1 MSDNTNKSDVL
12 MQPIVIPTIGDAGY
26 ADSLNEAFDTIN
38 KNFVKLSNHDFVK
51 GDAGVSVKIADYKF
65 FNEDGTLTVFGERLK
80 EFIVSMAKT
89 PAELADIKDTTTGET
104 VCSLFD
110 YFYHPDNQ
118 NDSLKMI
125 CEWDETEVDPILSPV
140 TSLYYVFMDGR
151 YMSKALSEYEK
162 QYENTKDFSCILVY
176 DVDRETGE
184 GKFSSLNNAFPTV
197 YYEKGIGLCWKI
209 NGAGSG
215 LPIRGIPGKDGAN
228 ATLYIVRSGKKIQE
242 STELGKPTTCNID
255 WIYDPTKYNEK
266 YKVTGVYE
274 SYEGFIPVEDIEDI
288 MLLDNQSAL
297 ILGPNEDAENNT
309 FYFGRLA
316 VEIVETETTDESG
329 NPTVKSEQKLVAYC
343 SSDTSITTGIDDEAF
358 INSMKRI
365 NLLDNGNNLSSGIKG
380 LFIPLQKPVDNKQK
394 VHLLTASSITNT
406 EGISNDLKSDILWTP
421 VADINSLEVNFEKPL
436 EIDKYLYVKVN
447 QDYDT
452 IKRNYDK
459 EDSCPPSNPLISGT
473 SYVLKYKLE
482 NILSGGADRNSL
494 YFDEYSIVKNGQGSR
509 YYGKYYDDAENPTDL
524 YESNTVVLTDS
535 NTESSN
541 HFDSM
546 PEEFKSRLDS
556 NAGIYRWV
564 LCDEVH
570 PNWDVDELLSTITGN
585 IDDAK
590 TYGFDK
596 RFNVVFTTDL
606 TPGEGTQIMWFD
618 GTSFKAS
625 ERTPSKF
632 IVPGWITNKRLQSL
646 DEGDATDYIF
656 KFVKFVPIYNIDN
669 TTQIDT
675 DTALNINYNVNI
687 TGDNNNSKRSL
698 SVHGDI
704 NCDTISVYKLTAT
717 GEIDNIY
724 TRHDI
729 VGDAGIKLAKNID
742 ADNAN
747 ERPYLF
753 NVDGGSGDVTTDGQ
767 INASKVISSETK
779 VVAPIIESPSI
790 INITEDATGNIASN
804 MYKLLGNTHREDL
817 EYDNT
822 KLVATVESYAPSD
835 HNTIDTNKMY
845 RDRLKINLVDTG
857 IIDIKKR
864 DLQLD
869 RSNFDP
875 DGNDLNEDEF
885 PATEQVSK
893 ILTDTPIISHGKSSI
908 VITDDVPSNVFVA
921 DVHTA
926 AIHKAFQSFADNDV
940 EDFPVG
946 GQMIDRL
953 FDKPNSYIVNK
964 QIINKKHGNTSVVSK
979 IVDFKDRSATI
990 KDPHTDN
997 GAQYDSICYYNPSP
1011 STSVSKSFTYDSN
1024 SIITEINITPSDGTN
1039 IELDATERITIT
1051 LPKLKFGFG
1060 LYAHCSHGKWTMLK
1074 SASMTLKYKI
1084 QSINTAT
1091 NAVSN
1096 IDTGV
1101 TVGTYNFPD
1110 SNKYWTGGA
1119 AKYTQK
1125 GGNVANDNYETWRFK
1140 AYEFNP
1146 KDITISASNMSKIK
1160 SAFDKKE
1167 TIQIIFWPEFNVNVT
1182 SEGGNKKLADDIMIL
1197 RLRPIGNSSKSGSIT
1212 TSSNYVSTIN
1222 LSDVYTRCYYREN
1235 TVGMASDKDTST
1247 NILCTDGLIVDA
1259 NNYVFG
1265 LGLGMYGSGKGQH
1278 LEPELYFGYH
1288 DTTNNNAYKE
1298 QSISLNDL
1306 FAKLKTIT
1314 L

>member
-1 MSDNTNKSDVL
+1 MSDNTNNSEVL

-80 EFIVSMAKT
+80 EFIVNMSDR
-89 PAELADIKDTTTGET
+89 PDVEQADIKDANNDK
-104 VCSLFD
+104 VCGLFD
-110 YFYHPDNQ
+110 YFDANPG
-118 NDSLKMI
+118 SLKMI
-125 CEWDETEVDPILSPV
+125 CEWDETEVDPILVPV

-151 YMSKALSEYEK
+151 YMGKALSEYEK

-176 DVDRETGE
+176 DVDRETGK
-184 GKFSSLNNAFPTV
+184 GTFSSLNNAFPTV

-228 ATLYIVRSGKKIQE
+228 ATLYIVKSDDIVDSLE
-242 STELGKPTTCNID
+242 PGKPTKGTVSGI
-255 WIYDPTKYNEK
+255 
-266 YKVTGVYE
+266 YE
-274 SYEGFIPVEDIEDI
+274 SYEGYIPVEDIEDI
-288 MLLDNQSAL
+288 TLLNNQAAL
-297 ILGPNEDAENNT
+297 ILGPSENSADNT
-309 FYFGRLA
+309 FYFGTLS
-316 VEIVETETTDESG
+316 VEEVTVENTDEEG
-329 NPTVKSEQKLVAYC
+329 NVTTSTAQVLYAYC
-343 SSDTSITTGIDDEAF
+343 SSDTSITTGLDNESF

-365 NLLDNGNNLSSGIKG
+365 DLLNNGTDLSSGIKG
-380 LFIPLQKPVDNKQK
+380 LFIPLQSPTAENKQK

-421 VADINSLEVNFEKPL
+421 VADINSLEVNSEKPL
-436 EIDKYLYVKVN
+436 EIDKYLYIKAN
-447 QDYDT
+447 PDYDT
-452 IKRNYDK
+452 VVKFVDPNNNAIGN
-459 EDSCPPSNPLISGT
+459 NPLISST
-473 SYVLKYKLE
+473 NYVLKYKLE
-482 NILSGGADRNSL
+482 NILSGGADRNSQ
-494 YFDEYSIVKNGQGSR
+494 YFAEYSLVKNGQGSR
-509 YYGKYYDDAENPTDL
+509 YYGTYYDAAGNPTDL
-524 YESNTVVLTDS
+524 YESNTVVKTDVLI
-535 NTESSN
+535 NGRKESAN

-546 PEEFKSRLDS
+546 PEEFKSRLNS

-570 PNWDVDELLSTITGN
+570 ANWDVDELLGTITGN
-585 IDDAK
+585 IDDAT

-618 GTSFKAS
+618 GSSDTVS

-632 IVPGWITNKRLQSL
+632 IVPGWITNKRLQSS

-656 KFVKFVPIYNIDN
+656 KFIKFVPIYNIDSN
-669 TTQIDT
+669 TQIDT

-724 TRHDI
+724 TRNDI
-729 VGDAGIKLAKNID
+729 IGDAGIKLAKNID
-742 ADNAN
+742 KETID
-747 ERPYLF
+747 EYSHLF
-753 NVDGGSGDVTTDGQ
+753 EVDKGSGDVTTHGQ
-767 INASKVISSETK
+767 INASKVISSDK
-779 VVAPIIESPSI
+779 IIAPVLESPSI
-790 INITEDATGNIASN
+790 TNITEDATGNITSN
-804 MYKLLGNTHREDL
+804 VYKLLGNTHREDL

-875 DGNDLNEDEF
+875 DAKDLNEDEF
-885 PATEQVSK
+885 PAPERVSK

-926 AIHKAFQSFADNDV
+926 DIHKAFQSFADNDV
-940 EDFPVG
+940 EDKPIG
-946 GQMIDRL
+946 GEMINRL

-964 QIINKKHGNTSVVSK
+964 QIINKKHENTSVVSK

-990 KDPHTDN
+990 EDPHTDN
-997 GAQYDSICYYNPSP
+997 GAQYESICYYNPSP
-1011 STSVSKSFTYDSN
+1011 STSFSKSFTYDSN

-1060 LYAHCSHGKWTMLK
+1060 LYAHCSNGKWTVLK

-1101 TVGTYNFPD
+1101 TVDTYSFPD
-1110 SNKYWTGGA
+1110 SNKYWTGGV

-1125 GGNVANDNYETWRFK
+1125 GGNVKSDNYETWRFK

-1167 TIQIIFWPEFNVNVT
+1167 TIQIIFWPEFNVSVT
-1182 SEGGNKKLADDIMIL
+1182 SEGGSKKLADDIMIL

-1212 TSSNYVSTIN
+1212 TSSSYVSTIN
-1222 LSDVYTRCYYREN
+1222 FSDAYTRCYYREN
-1235 TVGMASDKDTST
+1235 TVGTTSDKDTST

-1306 FAKLKTIT
+1306 FALFAKLKTIT

>member
-12 MQPIVIPTIGDAGY
+12 MQPIVIPTLGDAGY

-80 EFIVSMAKT
+80 EFIVNMSDR
-89 PAELADIKDTTTGET
+89 PDIEQADIKDANGEK
-104 VCSLFD
+104 VCGIFD
-110 YFYHPDNQ
+110 YFDANPG
-118 NDSLKMI
+118 SLKMI

-151 YMSKALSEYEK
+151 YMGKTLSEYER

-228 ATLYIVRSGKKIQE
+228 ATLYIVK
-242 STELGKPTTCNID
+242 STNIEDSLEPGKPT
-255 WIYDPTKYNEK
+255 K
-266 YKVTGVYE
+266 GVVDGIYE
-274 SYEGFIPVEDIEDI
+274 SYEGYIPVEDIEDI
-288 MLLDNQSAL
+288 AVLDNQAAL
-297 ILGPNEDAENNT
+297 ILGTKENSADNT
-309 FYFGRLA
+309 FYFGTLA
-316 VEIVETETTDESG
+316 LEEVTIENTDEEG
-329 NPTVKSEQKLVAYC
+329 NVTTSTAQVLYAYC
-343 SSDTSITTGIDDEAF
+343 SSDTSITTGLDNEAF
-358 INSMKRI
+358 INAMKRI
-365 NLLDNGNNLSSGIKG
+365 DLLNNGTDLSSGIKG
-380 LFIPLQKPVDNKQK
+380 LFIPLQSPTADNKQK

-406 EGISNDLKSDILWTP
+406 EGISNDLKSDVLWTP

-447 QDYDT
+447 QAYDA
-452 IKRNYDK
+452 IVRNYNR
-459 EDSCPPSNPLISGT
+459 EDSCPPSNPLISST
-473 SYVLKYKLE
+473 NYVLKYKLE
-482 NILSGGADRNSL
+482 NILSGGADRNSQ
-494 YFDEYSIVKNGQGSR
+494 YFDEYSLVKNGQGSR

-524 YESNTVVLTDS
+524 YEDNTVVLTDN
-535 NTESSN
+535 NTESAN

-546 PEEFKSRLDS
+546 PEEFKSRLNS

-570 PNWDVDELLSTITGN
+570 ANWDVDELLGTITGN

-590 TYGFDK
+590 TYDFDK

-618 GTSFKAS
+618 GTSIEVS

-632 IVPGWITNKRLQSL
+632 IVPGWITNKRLQSS
-646 DEGDATDYIF
+646 DEGDATDFIF
-656 KFVKFVPIYNIDN
+656 KFIKFVPIYNIDN
-669 TTQIDT
+669 NTQIDT

-724 TRHDI
+724 TRNDI
-729 VGDAGIKLAKNID
+729 IGDAGIKLAKNID
-742 ADNAN
+742 KETID
-747 ERPYLF
+747 EYSHLF
-753 NVDGGSGDVTTDGQ
+753 EVDKGSGNVTTRGH
-767 INASKVISSETK
+767 INASNVISSDTK
-779 VVAPIIESPSI
+779 VIAPVLESPTI
-790 INITEDATGNIASN
+790 TNITEDATGNITSN
-804 MYKLLGNTHREDL
+804 VYKLLGNTHREDL
-817 EYDNT
+817 ECDNT
-822 KLVATVESYAPSD
+822 KLIATVESYAPSD

-845 RDRLKINLVDTG
+845 RDRLKIDLVDTG

-875 DGNDLNEDEF
+875 DRNDLNEDEF
-885 PATEQVSK
+885 PASEQVSK
-893 ILTDTPIISHGKSSI
+893 ILTDMPIISYGKSSI
-908 VITDDVPSNVFVA
+908 VITDDEPVNVFVSDIHSA
-921 DVHTA
+921 D
-926 AIHKAFQSFADNDV
+926 IHKAFQPFADNDV

-946 GQMIDRL
+946 GQMVNRL
-953 FDKPNSYIVNK
+953 FDKPNSYVVNK
-964 QIINKKHGNTSVVSK
+964 QIIASKHKNTSISNKVVRT
-979 IVDFKDRSATI
+979 KDLLATI
-990 KDPHTDN
+990 NDPYTTN
-997 GAQYDSICYYNPSP
+997 GAQYESIYYSNPSP
-1011 STSVSKSFTYDSN
+1011 ETSQSFKFRENNSTNETITELFIKPSNDSN
-1024 SIITEINITPSDGTN
+1024 IILNADKG
-1039 IELDATERITIT
+1039 ITIS

-1060 LYAHCSHGKWTMLK
+1060 LYAHCSYGKWTILK
-1074 SASMTLKYKI
+1074 DASLTLRYNI
-1084 QSINTAT
+1084 QSISST
-1091 NAVSN
+1091 NIVSN
-1096 IDTGV
+1096 IATGEK
-1101 TVGTYNFPD
+1101 VGTYNFPD

-1119 AKYTQK
+1119 AKHTQK

-1146 KDITISASNMSKIK
+1146 KDITIPVKFMDDIADAFNAKKTIKIT
-1160 SAFDKKE
+1160 FY
-1167 TIQIIFWPEFNVNVT
+1167 PEFDVNVT
-1182 SEGGNKKLADDIMIL
+1182 SEGGKKKLADDCMIL
-1197 RLRPIGNSSKSGSIT
+1197 RLRPVGNSSKSGSIIT
-1212 TSSNYVSTIN
+1212 ADSYVDSIN
-1222 LSDVYTRCYYREN
+1222 KMDIYSRCVYWEN
-1235 TVGMASDKDTST
+1235 TLGSANDDDFAT
-1247 NILCTDGLIVDA
+1247 NTLCTDGFIVDSK
-1259 NNYVFG
+1259 NYVFG
-1265 LGLGMYGSGKGQH
+1265 LGFGKHGGGQAER

-1288 DTTNNNAYKE
+1288 DPITKTYNAE
-1298 QSISLNDL
+1298 TISLNDL
-1306 FAKLKTIT
+1306 FMLLEKLKK

>member
-12 MQPIVIPTIGDAGY
+12 MQPIIIPTIGDAGY

-80 EFIVSMAKT
+80 EFIVNMSDR
-89 PAELADIKDTTTGET
+89 PDIEQSDIKDANGEK
-104 VCSLFD
+104 VCGIFD
-110 YFYHPDNQ
+110 YFDTNPG
-118 NDSLKMI
+118 SLKMI
-125 CEWDETEVDPILSPV
+125 CEWEETEVDPILSPV

-151 YMSKALSEYEK
+151 YMGKALSEYER

-184 GKFSSLNNAFPTV
+184 GNFSSLNNAFPTV

-228 ATLYIVRSGKKIQE
+228 ATLYIVK
-242 STELGKPTTCNID
+242 STNIEDSLEPGKPTR
-255 WIYDPTKYNEK
+255 
-266 YKVTGVYE
+266 GVVDGIYE
-274 SYEGFIPVEDIEDI
+274 SYEGYIPVEDIEDVT
-288 MLLDNQSAL
+288 LLDNQAAL
-297 ILGPNEDAENNT
+297 ILGPKENSADNT
-309 FYFGRLA
+309 FYFGTLA
-316 VEIVETETTDESG
+316 LEEVTTESTDEEG
-329 NPTVKSEQKLVAYC
+329 NVTTNTTQVLYAYC
-343 SSDTSITTGIDDEAF
+343 SSDTSITTGLDNELF

-365 NLLDNGNNLSSGIKG
+365 DLLSNGTDLSSGIKG
-380 LFIPLQKPVDNKQK
+380 LFIPLQSPTADNKQK

-406 EGISNDLKSDILWTP
+406 EGISNDLKSDVLWTP
-421 VADINSLEVNFEKPL
+421 VADINSLEVNSEKPL

-447 QDYDT
+447 QHYDV
-452 IKRNYDK
+452 IANNYNR
-459 EDSCPPSNPLISGT
+459 EDSCPSSNPLISNT
-473 SYVLKYKLE
+473 NYVLKYKLE
-482 NILSGGADRNSL
+482 NILSGGTDHNSL
-494 YFDEYSIVKNGQGSR
+494 YFDEYSLVKNGQGSR

-524 YESNTVVLTDS
+524 HKDNTVVLTD
-535 NTESSN
+535 NNIESTN

-546 PEEFKSRLDS
+546 PEEFKSRLNS

-570 PNWDVDELLSTITGN
+570 TKWDVDELLNTITGN
-585 IDDAK
+585 IDDA
-590 TYGFDK
+590 TVYGFDK

-618 GTSFKAS
+618 GTSSDKS

-632 IVPGWITNKRLQSL
+632 IVPGWITNKRLQSS
-646 DEGDATDYIF
+646 DEGDATDFIF
-656 KFVKFVPIYNIDN
+656 KFIKFVPIYNIDDN
-669 TTQIDT
+669 TQIDT

-729 VGDAGIKLAKNID
+729 VGDAGIKLAKNTDKETI
-742 ADNAN
+742 N
-747 ERPYLF
+747 EYSHLF
-753 NVDGGSGDVTTDGQ
+753 NVDGGSGNVTTDGK
-767 INASKVISSETK
+767 INAGNDISSDTKVI
-779 VVAPIIESPSI
+779 APVLESPSI
-790 INITEDATGNIASN
+790 TNITEDATGNITSN
-804 MYKLLGNTHREDL
+804 AYKLLGNTHRENL

-822 KLVATVESYAPSD
+822 KLVATIESYSPSEHD
-835 HNTIDTNKMY
+835 TIDINKMY
-845 RDRLKINLVDTG
+845 RDRLKIDLVDTG

-875 DGNDLNEDEF
+875 DRNDLNEDEF
-885 PATEQVSK
+885 PAPEKVSK

-921 DVHTA
+921 DVHNA

-964 QIINKKHGNTSVVSK
+964 QIISKKHANTDVVSK
-979 IVDFKDRSATI
+979 IVDFENRSATI
-990 KDPHTDN
+990 KDSYTDN
-997 GAQYDSICYYNPSP
+997 NKQYESIYDYNPSP
-1011 STSVSKSFTYDSN
+1011 STSYSKNFPYDSK
-1024 SIITEINITPSDGTN
+1024 SIITEISITPSAGSN

-1060 LYAHCSHGKWTMLK
+1060 LYAHCSNGKWTMLK

-1084 QSINTAT
+1084 QSINTTT
-1091 NAVSN
+1091 NAVSI

-1101 TVGTYNFPD
+1101 TVGTYSFPD
-1110 SNKYWTGGA
+1110 NNIYWTGDT
-1119 AKYTQK
+1119 AKHTQN
-1125 GGNVANDNYETWRFK
+1125 GENVANNNYETWRFK

-1146 KDITISASNMSKIK
+1146 KDITISAENMAKIK
-1160 SAFDKKE
+1160 SAFDAKH
-1167 TIQIIFWPEFNVNVT
+1167 TIQIIFWPEFDVSVT
-1182 SEGGNKKLADDIMIL
+1182 SEGGKKKLADDVMIL
-1197 RLRPIGNSSKSGSIT
+1197 RLRPIGNSSKSDSIT
-1212 TSSNYVSTIN
+1212 TSNSYVSTIN
-1222 LSDVYTRCYYREN
+1222 YNDVYTRCYYREN
-1235 TVGMASDKDTST
+1235 TIGTTSDKDIST

-1265 LGLGMYGSGKGQH
+1265 LGFGMHGSDKGQH

-1288 DTTNNNAYKE
+1288 DTTNNNVYDDKTIAL
-1298 QSISLNDL
+1298 SDL
-1306 FAKLKTIT
+1306 FILLEKLKK
-1314 L
+1314 LENL

>member
-65 FNEDGTLTVFGERLK
+65 FNEDRTLTVFGERLK
-80 EFIVSMAKT
+80 EFIVNMSER
-89 PAELADIKDTTTGET
+89 PDIEQADIKDANGEK
-104 VCSLFD
+104 VCSIFD
-110 YFYHPDNQ
+110 YFDANPG
-118 NDSLKMI
+118 SLKMI

-151 YMSKALSEYEK
+151 YMGKALSEYER

-228 ATLYIVRSGKKIQE
+228 ATLYIVK
-242 STELGKPTTCNID
+242 STNIEDSLEPGKPT
-255 WIYDPTKYNEK
+255 K
-266 YKVTGVYE
+266 GVVDGIYE
-274 SYEGFIPVEDIEDI
+274 SYEGYIPVEDIEDI
-288 MLLDNQSAL
+288 TVLDNQAAL
-297 ILGPNEDAENNT
+297 ILGPKENSVDNT
-309 FYFGRLA
+309 FYFGTLA
-316 VEIVETETTDESG
+316 LEEVTTENTDEEG
-329 NPTVKSEQKLVAYC
+329 NVTTSTTQVLYAYC
-343 SSDTSITTGIDDEAF
+343 SSDTSITTGLDNESF
-358 INSMKRI
+358 INSMKHI
-365 NLLDNGNNLSSGIKG
+365 DLLSNGTDLSNGIKG
-380 LFIPLQKPVDNKQK
+380 LFIPLQSPTADNKQK

-406 EGISNDLKSDILWTP
+406 EGISNDLKSDVLWTP
-421 VADINSLEVNFEKPL
+421 IADINSLEVNFEKPL

-447 QDYDT
+447 QHYDV
-452 IKRNYDK
+452 IANNYNR
-459 EDSCPPSNPLISGT
+459 ENSCPPSNPLISST
-473 SYVLKYKLE
+473 NYVLKYKLE
-482 NILSGGADRNSL
+482 NILNGGPDRNSQ
-494 YFDEYSIVKNGQGSR
+494 YFDEYSLVKNGQGSR

-524 YESNTVVLTDS
+524 HKDNTVVLTDN
-535 NTESSN
+535 NTESTN

-546 PEEFKSRLDS
+546 PEEFKSRLNS

-570 PNWDVDELLSTITGN
+570 ANWDVDELLSTITGN

-590 TYGFDK
+590 TYNFDK

-606 TPGEGTQIMWFD
+606 TPGESTQIMWFD
-618 GTSFKAS
+618 GTSDKVS
-625 ERTPSKF
+625 ERTPSKY
-632 IVPGWITNKRLQSL
+632 IVPGWITNKRLQSS
-646 DEGDATDYIF
+646 DEGDATDFIF
-656 KFVKFVPIYNIDN
+656 KFIKFVPIYNIDN
-669 TTQIDT
+669 NTQIDT

-742 ADNAN
+742 KDSVN
-747 ERPYLF
+747 EYSHLF
-753 NVDGGSGDVTTDGQ
+753 NVDGGSGNVTTDGK
-767 INASKVISSETK
+767 INAGNDISSDTK
-779 VVAPIIESPSI
+779 IIAPVLESSSI
-790 INITEDATGNIASN
+790 TNITEDATGNITSN

-822 KLVATVESYAPSD
+822 KLVATVESYPQPD
-835 HNTIDTNKMY
+835 HTIDTNKMY
-845 RDRLKINLVDTG
+845 RDRLKIDLVDTG

-869 RSNFDP
+869 RSNFDR
-875 DGNDLNEDEF
+875 DGNGLNQNEF
-885 PATEQVSK
+885 PAPEQVSK
-893 ILTDTPIISHGKSSI
+893 IMTDMPIISHGKSSI
-908 VITDDVPSNVFVA
+908 VITDDVPSNAFVA

-926 AIHKAFQSFADNDV
+926 AIHKAFQSFADTDAEEN
-940 EDFPVG
+940 PIG
-946 GQMIDRL
+946 GEMINRL

-964 QIINKKHGNTSVVSK
+964 QIIFEKHANTDVVSK
-979 IVDFKDRSATI
+979 IVDFKNLSATI
-990 KDPHTDN
+990 KDSYTYND
-997 GAQYDSICYYNPSP
+997 AQYESIYHHNPSP
-1011 STSVSKSFTYDSN
+1011 STSYSQNFTYDSN
-1024 SIITEINITPSDGTN
+1024 SIITEINITPSAGSN

-1060 LYAHCSHGKWTMLK
+1060 LYAHCSNGKWTMLK

-1084 QSINTAT
+1084 QSINTTT
-1091 NAVSN
+1091 NKVSEIAN
-1096 IDTGV
+1096 DVEVDT
-1101 TVGTYNFPD
+1101 YSFPD

-1146 KDITISASNMSKIK
+1146 KDITISASNMSDIK
-1160 SAFDKKE
+1160 SAFDNKE
-1167 TIQIIFWPEFNVNVT
+1167 TIQIIFWPEFNVSLT
-1182 SEGGNKKLADDIMIL
+1182 SEGGKKKLADDIMIL
-1197 RLRPIGNSSKSGSIT
+1197 RLRPIGNSSKSGGIT
-1212 TSSNYVSTIN
+1212 TSDSYVSTIN

-1235 TVGMASDKDTST
+1235 TVGMTSEKDTAT
-1247 NILCTDGLIVDA
+1247 NILCTDGIIVDA

-1265 LGLGMYGSGKGQH
+1265 LGFGMHGSGKGQH
-1278 LEPELYFGYH
+1278 LEPELYLGYH
-1288 DTTNNNAYKE
+1288 DTTSNNVYKDE
-1298 QSISLNDL
+1298 TISLNDL
-1306 FAKLKTIT
+1306 FAKLKTIK

>member
-65 FNEDGTLTVFGERLK
+65 FNKDGTLTVFGERLK
-80 EFIVSMAKT
+80 EFIVNMSDR
-89 PAELADIKDTTTGET
+89 PDIEQADIKDANEEK
-104 VCSLFD
+104 VCGLFD
-110 YFYHPDNQ
+110 YFDANPG
-118 NDSLKMI
+118 SLKMI

-151 YMSKALSEYEK
+151 YMGKALSEYER

-176 DVDRETGE
+176 DVDRKTGE

-228 ATLYIVRSGKKIQE
+228 ATLYIVK
-242 STELGKPTTCNID
+242 STNIEDSIEPGKPT
-255 WIYDPTKYNEK
+255 K
-266 YKVTGVYE
+266 GVVDGIYE
-274 SYEGFIPVEDIEDI
+274 SYEGYIPVEDIEDI
-288 MLLDNQSAL
+288 TLLDNQAAL
-297 ILGPNEDAENNT
+297 ILGPKENSADNT
-309 FYFGRLA
+309 FYFGTLA
-316 VEIVETETTDESG
+316 LEEVTTENVDEEGNVTTS
-329 NPTVKSEQKLVAYC
+329 TTQVLYAYC
-343 SSDTSITTGIDDEAF
+343 SSDTSITTGLDNEAF

-365 NLLDNGNNLSSGIKG
+365 DLLNNGTDLSSGIKG
-380 LFIPLQKPVDNKQK
+380 LFIPLQSPTADNKQK

-421 VADINSLEVNFEKPL
+421 VADINSLEVNSEKSL

-452 IKRNYDK
+452 VVKFVDPNNNAMGN
-459 EDSCPPSNPLISGT
+459 NPLISGT
-473 SYVLKYKLE
+473 NYVLKYKLD
-482 NILSGGADRNSL
+482 NILSGGPERNSH
-494 YFDEYSIVKNGQGSR
+494 YFAEYSLVKNGQGSR
-509 YYGKYYDDAENPTDL
+509 YYGDYYDKNGNKKADL
-524 YESNTVVLTDS
+524 SESNTVVLTDK
-535 NTESSN
+535 NTESTN

-546 PEEFKSRLDS
+546 PEEFKSRLNS

-570 PNWDVDELLSTITGN
+570 ANWDVDELLDTITGN

-590 TYGFDK
+590 TYDFDK

-618 GTSFKAS
+618 GTSIEIS
-625 ERTPSKF
+625 ERPPSKF
-632 IVPGWITNKRLQSL
+632 IVPGWITNKKLQTS
-646 DEGDATDYIF
+646 DEGDATDFIF
-656 KFVKFVPIYNIDN
+656 KFIKFVPIYNIDSN
-669 TTQIDT
+669 TQIDT

-724 TRHDI
+724 TRNNI
-729 VGDAGIKLAKNID
+729 IGDAGIKLAKNTDKETI
-742 ADNAN
+742 NK
-747 ERPYLF
+747 YSHLF
-753 NVDGGSGDVTTDGQ
+753 NVDGGSGDVTTDGH
-767 INASKVISSETK
+767 INAKNIISSETK

-790 INITEDATGNIASN
+790 INITEDATGNITSN

-822 KLVATVESYAPSD
+822 KLVATVESYPQPD
-835 HNTIDTNKMY
+835 HTIDTNKMY
-845 RDRLKINLVDTG
+845 RDRLKIDLVDTG

-869 RSNFDP
+869 RSNFDR
-875 DGNDLNEDEF
+875 DGNGLNQNEF
-885 PATEQVSK
+885 PAPGQVSK
-893 ILTDTPIISHGKSSI
+893 LMTNMPIISHGKGSI

-921 DVHTA
+921 DAHTA
-926 AIHKAFQSFADNDV
+926 AIHEAFQSFAD
-940 EDFPVG
+940 
-946 GQMIDRL
+946 IDAEEYPISGEMVNKL

-964 QIINKKHGNTSVVSK
+964 QIVYKKHDNTDVVSK

-990 KDPHTDN
+990 KDSHAYND
-997 GAQYDSICYYNPSP
+997 AQYESICYYNPSP
-1011 STSVSKSFTYDSN
+1011 STSYSKYFTYDSN
-1024 SIITEINITPSDGTN
+1024 SIITEINITPSAGSN

-1060 LYAHCSHGKWTMLK
+1060 LYAHCSNGKWTMLK
-1074 SASMTLKYKI
+1074 NASMTLKYKI
-1084 QSINTAT
+1084 QSINTTT
-1091 NAVSN
+1091 NAVSSIADN
-1096 IDTGV
+1096 V
-1101 TVGTYNFPD
+1101 TVDTYSFPD
-1110 SNKYWTGGA
+1110 SNKYWTGGV

-1125 GGNVANDNYETWRFK
+1125 GGNVANNNYETWRFK

-1167 TIQIIFWPEFNVNVT
+1167 TIQIIFWPEFNVSVT
-1182 SEGGNKKLADDIMIL
+1182 SEGGKKKLADDIMIL

-1212 TSSNYVSTIN
+1212 TSSSYVSTIN
-1222 LSDVYTRCYYREN
+1222 LSDAYTRCYYREN

-1298 QSISLNDL
+1298 QCISLNDL
-1306 FAKLKTIT
+1306 FRLLEKLKN
-1314 L
+1314 LQ